1 MFNVVTTVAGR
12 AKRIAVS
19 AGFGLAVLGFAGAAA
34 ASPGCDAINAIWGG
48 GVTLNNGLEL
58 YEPWPLPPMKA
69 GDEVVYVASTT
80 GSTNTHIPS
89 GGGFALYKNEG
100 TAWPDDILIE
110 EYGSQGAELS
120 LNGRYVLT
128 DDNVGFIV
136 YGWSGSGDATLRATV
151 TCTAAA
157 AAPTI
162 TSLSPST
169 GSADGGDS
177 VVITGTDFTGA
188 TAVMFGSMNAVSFTV
203 NSATR
208 ITAIAPAN
216 PGGGAA
222 PVTVTTAL
230 GSSSASG
237 ASTYTY
243 VQRPAA
249 PTFTSA
255 PPLITN
261 ATSATFAFDLSAG
274 ASALSSLDG
283 AAFQPATNPLTFTA
297 LNDGAHTFRV
307 KSVISGVESDVTTY
321 AWTIDTIVPAPPVV
335 TPLTP
340 GANRRPTFQG
350 TAEIGSMMRVFVDG
364 ALAGTVISDGS
375 GNWMIISG
383 DLVDGPHT
391 VQASAADAA
400 GNVSSLSLPV
410 SFVTASPP
418 VSSNLSVS
426 IPYGVPNV
434 VIALANQITGVHTSI
449 TIVSAPTHGEVE
461 WSGSS
466 VIYTPTIGYFGPD
479 TFTYTATGPGGTS
492 TAATVSLT
500 VAAPGAP
507 VAANVTGVAVAYDS
521 AGQAIDLS
529 ASITGV
535 HASIAIGTAP
545 GHGTTSISG
554 DVVTYRPNA
563 GYFGADS
570 FTYTATGPG
579 GTSAAATVSLT
590 VAAPGAPVA
599 ANVTGVAVAYD
610 SAGQA
615 IDLSASITGVHA
627 SITIG
632 TAPAHGTATISGDI
646 VTYRPNAGYFGPD
659 SFTYTATGPGGTSA
673 AATVSLTVAAP
684 GAPVAANAN
693 GVAVAYDSA
702 GQAIDLS
709 TSITGVHASIA
720 IGTAPAHGTASI
732 SGDVVTYRPNAGYFG
747 ADSFTYTATGPG
759 GTSAAA
765 TVSLTVAAPGAPVA
779 ANANG
784 VAVAYD
790 SAGQAIDLS
799 ASITG
804 VHTSIA
810 IGTAP
815 AHGTTSISGDVVT
828 YRPNAGY
835 FGADS
840 FTYTATGP
848 GGTSTAATVS
858 LTVAA
863 PGAPVAANVTGVAVA
878 YDSAGQAIDLSAS
891 ITGVHASIT
900 IGTAPAHGTAT
911 ISGDIVTYR
920 PNAGYFGADSFTYT
934 ATGPGGTSAA
944 ATVSLTVAAPT
955 APEIDPPA
963 PVVVQPTPG
972 GAATVDLPPASSGTV
987 TSYRVEDQPAHGQV
1001 VIQPPGAGASGWSV
1015 AYTPAPGF
1023 MGEDTIA
1030 VVAVGPAGESAPATM
1045 TFRVLGAAPDL
1056 QGTTLDGATLTFE
1069 PTASLTGG
1077 PFQGLAI
1084 TRQPNSG
1091 TAQVDG
1097 LRIIYTPAAS
1107 AGSASRRMA
1116 MRSASVAPAA
1126 GPVSMEYTV
1135 ILPFGASLPGTI
1147 EIEAAATTP
1156 TLTPLIATTL
1166 AGRPVTV
1173 SLTDTAT
1180 GGPFVAATVVSVS
1193 DDAGTATLTEGG
1205 VAGNRTYALT
1215 FTPAGDFTGLANV
1228 TYSLSNAGGAATGV
1242 LAITVEARPDP
1253 SLDPD
1258 VRGLV
1263 SAQADTARR
1272 FARSQADNFH
1282 RRLEQVRRGGVTG
1295 LSNQMRMNLGDGGL
1309 NQDPREA
1316 LRQQLGQSPGDR
1328 DDGFNTLAAVRAR
1341 AVDGDET
1348 PAANAPV
1355 ASASPGKVGVW
1366 TAGAIDWGRRDAQ
1379 GQRDYRFSTS
1389 GVSAGV
1395 DMAISDRLIAGVGV
1409 GYGHDRTKV
1418 GDNGTLSEGD
1428 SYVGALYGSWR
1439 ATGDLVVDGVLGYGA
1454 LEFDSRRWSSDA
1466 DDFAFGE
1473 RSGSVLF
1480 GSASVALE
1488 RRSAGL
1494 AWAPYARLQFGK
1506 VELDGYSETGAD
1518 VFALTYD
1525 AMTVDTL
1532 ATALGTSFDWTLQ
1545 RRSGVLTPSLRV
1557 EWRHEFEGADDQ
1569 AVSYADWLASPDYLV
1584 GLERW
1589 ARDSVSLGAGV
1600 QWRAV
1605 SGWSYGVDYQGQ
1617 LGSDLSSH
1625 GLRLRL
1631 MKLF

>member
-1 MFNVVTTVAGR
+1 MNREGASGVGDFLMFNVVTTVAGR

-19 AGFGLAVLGFAGAAA
+19 TGCGLAVLGFAGAAA

-48 GVTLNNGLEL
+48 GVTLSNGLEL

-80 GSTNTHIPS
+80 GSTNTHIPN
-89 GGGFALYKNEG
+89 GGGFALYKNQG
-100 TAWPDDILIE
+100 VAWPDDILIE

-120 LNGRYVLT
+120 VNGRYVLT

-157 AAPTI
+157 AAPTV
-162 TSLSPST
+162 TSLSPDT
-169 GSADGGDS
+169 GPADGGGS
-177 VVITGTDFTGA
+177 IVITGTDFTGA
-188 TAVMFGSMNAVSFTV
+188 TAVRFGAMDASSFTV

-216 PGGGAA
+216 PGGGAV

-249 PTFTSA
+249 PTITSA

-261 ATSATFAFDLSAG
+261 ATTASFVFVLPDG
-274 ASALSSLDG
+274 ASALVSLDG
-283 AAFQPATNPLTFTA
+283 ATFQPATSPLTLTG
-297 LNDGAHTFRV
+297 LGNGAHAFTV
-307 KSVISGVESDVTTY
+307 KSVLSGFESEV
-321 AWTIDTIVPAPPVV
+321 AAHVWTVDTVIPPPPVV
-335 TPLTP
+335 TPLAP

-350 TAEIGSMMRVFVDG
+350 VTEPNSTVTVLIDG
-364 ALAGTVISDGS
+364 VLSGVTNSDAS
-375 GNWMIISG
+375 GNWSFSTPG
-383 DLVDGPHT
+383 DLMDGPHM
-391 VQASAADAA
+391 VQATATDLA
-400 GNVSSLSLPV
+400 GNVSPP
-410 SFVTASPP
+410 SPP
-418 VSSNLSVS
+418 VPFMTAAAPVASNLSVP
-426 IPYGVPNV
+426 IAYGATSVP
-434 VIALANQITGVHTSI
+434 
-449 TIVSAPTHGEVE
+449 
-461 WSGSS
+461 
-466 VIYTPTIGYFGPD
+466 
-479 TFTYTATGPGGTS
+479 
-492 TAATVSLT
+492 
-500 VAAPGAP
+500 
-507 VAANVTGVAVAYDS
+507 
-521 AGQAIDLS
+521 IDLS

-535 HASIAIGTAP
+535 HTGIVLGTAP
-545 GHGTTSISG
+545 THGAASVSG
-554 DVVTYRPNA
+554 DVVTYTPA
-563 GYFGADS
+563 VGYFGPDS
-570 FTYTATGPG
+570 FTYTASGPG
-579 GTSAAATVSLT
+579 GTSAAATVSLV

-599 ANVTGVAVAYD
+599 AD
-610 SAGQA
+610 
-615 IDLSASITGVHA
+615 
-627 SITIG
+627 
-632 TAPAHGTATISGDI
+632 
-646 VTYRPNAGYFGPD
+646 
-659 SFTYTATGPGGTSA
+659 
-673 AATVSLTVAAP
+673 VS
-684 GAPVAANAN
+684 
-693 GVAVAYDSA
+693 
-702 GQAIDLS
+702 
-709 TSITGVHASIA
+709 
-720 IGTAPAHGTASI
+720 
-732 SGDVVTYRPNAGYFG
+732 
-747 ADSFTYTATGPG
+747 
-759 GTSAAA
+759 
-765 TVSLTVAAPGAPVA
+765 
-779 ANANG
+779 G

-810 IGTAP
+810 IGRAP
-815 AHGTTSISGDVVT
+815 AHGATSIAGDVVT
-828 YRPNAGY
+828 YRPTAGY
-835 FGADS
+835 SGADS
-840 FTYTATGP
+840 FTYTATG
-848 GGTSTAATVS
+848 
-858 LTVAA
+858 
-863 PGAPVAANVTGVAVA
+863 
-878 YDSAGQAIDLSAS
+878 
-891 ITGVHASIT
+891 H
-900 IGTAPAHGTAT
+900 
-911 ISGDIVTYR
+911 
-920 PNAGYFGADSFTYT
+920 
-934 ATGPGGTSAA
+934 GGTSAA
-944 ATVSLTVAAPT
+944 ATVNLTVAAPT

-972 GAATVDLPPASSGTV
+972 GSATVDLPPVTSGTV
-987 TSYRVEDQPAHGQV
+987 TGYRVEDQPSHGQV
-1001 VIQPPGAGASGWSV
+1001 AIQAPGAGAAGWSV

-1023 MGEDTIA
+1023 MGEDTIR
-1030 VVAVGPAGESAPATM
+1030 VVAQGPGGDSAPATM

-1056 QGTTLDGATLTFE
+1056 QGTTLDGQTLAFE

-1084 TRQPNSG
+1084 TRQPISG
-1091 TAQVDG
+1091 TARVDG

-1107 AGSASRRMA
+1107 AGAAVGRMA
-1116 MRSASVAPAA
+1116 TRSASVAPAA

-1156 TLTPLIATTL
+1156 TLTPLTATTL

-1180 GGPFVAATVVSVS
+1180 GGPFVGATIVSVS
-1193 DDAGTATLTEGG
+1193 DDAGTATLSEGG
-1205 VAGNRTYALT
+1205 VAGNRTYDLT
-1215 FTPAGDFTGLANV
+1215 FTPGGDFTGLANI

-1253 SLDPD
+1253 SLDPE

-1282 RRLEQVRRGGVTG
+1282 RRLEQVRRGGVAG
-1295 LSNQMRMNLGDGGL
+1295 VSNQMRMNLGDGGL

-1328 DDGFNTLAAVRAR
+1328 ADRVSTLAAVHAR
-1341 AVDGDET
+1341 AVDET

-1355 ASASPGKVGVW
+1355 ASAPAGKVGVW

-1409 GYGHDRTKV
+1409 GYGHDRTRV

-1480 GSASVALE
+1480 GSASIALE

-1506 VELDGYSETGAD
+1506 VELDGYAETGAD

-1545 RRSGVLTPSLRV
+1545 RRSGVLAPSLRV

-1569 AVSYADWLASPDYLV
+1569 AVSYADWLTSPDYLV

-1605 SGWSYGVDYQGQ
+1605 SGWTYGVDYQGQ